1 MQVPVEWLKE
11 LVDIDFSVEE
21 LAHRLTMAGVS
32 VERIFNPFASGKIV
46 SAIVVETFPH
56 PNAERLKVCRVFDG
70 SAYHTTITSD
80 MNVKENR
87 LVAIAYPG
95 TRFADGTEVR
105 QTTIREVLS
114 EVVMCSLQE
123 LGLEEKSDHVHLI
136 DEDLEVGLDLI

>member
-11 LVDIDFSVEE
+11 LVDIDVSVEE

-46 SAIVVETFPH
+46 SAIVVETRPH
-56 PNAERLKVCRVFDG
+56 PNAEKLKVCKVFDG

-80 MNVKENR
+80 MNVKENC

-105 QTTIREVLS
+105 QLRSEKCYQKWSCALFKSLVWKKNPTTFTS
-114 EVVMCSLQE
+114 
-123 LGLEEKSDHVHLI
+123 
-136 DEDLEVGLDLI
+136 